1 MLRHSDDDLRN
12 IDGRWWGPPRLTLPV
27 PIPMRGI
34 PIGAAVA
41 VPAAV
46 LLRAFGVPTLPMWAL
61 TLAIAAG
68 AAQAVLAVTGT
79 ERPVHALAAL
89 FTGEV
94 SAPRPVEDQ
103 PQPAVFQTARA
114 RRGHSSAPAGGRPR

>member
-27 PIPMRGI
+27 PIPMKGI
-34 PIGAAVA
+34 
-41 VPAAV
+41 
-46 LLRAFGVPTLPMWAL
+46 PMWAL

-68 AAQAVLAVTGT
+68 AAKAVLAVTGT

-114 RRGHSSAPAGGRPR
+114 RRGHSSAP

>member
-1 MLRHSDDDLRN
+1 M
-12 IDGRWWGPPRLTLPV
+12 TLPV
-27 PIPMRGI
+27 PIPMKGI

-41 VPAAV
+41 VPTAV

-61 TLAIAAG
+61 TLTIAAG
-68 AAQAVLAVTGT
+68 AAKAVLAVTGT

-103 PQPAVFQTARA
+103 PQPVVFQTARA
-114 RRGHSSAPAGGRPR
+114 RRGHSRAPGGGGPR

>member
-1 MLRHSDDDLRN
+1 MLRHSDDDLRT
-12 IDGRWWGPPRLTLPV
+12 IDGRWWGPPRLTFPV
-27 PIPMRGI
+27 PIPMKGI

-41 VPAAV
+41 VPTMV
-46 LLRAFGVPTLPMWAL
+46 LLRAFGVPTLPVWAL

-68 AAQAVLAVTGT
+68 AAKAVLAMTGT

-94 SAPRPVEDQ
+94 SAPRPVENQ

-114 RRGHSSAPAGGRPR
+114 RRGHSRAPAGGRPR

>member
-41 VPAAV
+41 VPTAV

-61 TLAIAAG
+61 TLTIAAG
-68 AAQAVLAVTGT
+68 AAKAVLAVTGA

-103 PQPAVFQTARA
+103 PQSAVFQTARA
-114 RRGHSSAPAGGRPR
+114 RGHSRAHVGGGPR

>member
-1 MLRHSDDDLRN
+1 MLRHSDDDLRD
-12 IDGRWWGPPRLTLPV
+12 IDGRWWGPPRLTLPF
-27 PIPMRGI
+27 PIPMKGI

-46 LLRAFGVPTLPMWAL
+46 LLRAFGVPALPVWAL

-68 AAQAVLAVTGT
+68 AAKAVLAVTGA

-103 PQPAVFQTARA
+103 PQSAVFQTARA
-114 RRGHSSAPAGGRPR
+114 RRGHSRAHVGGGPR